1 MSARL
6 NPSNK
11 RKADSNSQRPNE
23 KKIRQED
30 PPRKS
35 KRELIR
41 EAYNAQPQP
50 FKSWMSGKNFA
61 GPDTVILKDVKAK
74 EEEKPKKRQED
85 PNHWHAA
92 RERRAW
98 IRARQAKS
106 MKTVEAPK
114 KSAPISKTV
123 RLDMAARR
131 PVQKEDKAKPKQL
144 VEVDLFAGPKQRGQA
159 KQRQNTA
166 KQAQSIKDNNKYS
179 MDRVFISTRPKGRS
193 TVHLNMSSKVRSQ

>member
-6 NPSNK
+6 NPSDK
-11 RKADSNSQRPNE
+11 RKADSNSTRPNE
-23 KKIRQED
+23 KKIRQDD

-106 MKTVEAPK
+106 IKLLRHQRNLPQSAKLSGWTWQQEDLSKRKTKPSQSNWWRLTCLQGLSKEAK
-114 KSAPISKTV
+114 QSRDKTQQN
-123 RLDMAARR
+123 RHNQLKTITNT
-131 PVQKEDKAKPKQL
+131 PWIESLFPPGQKEDQ
-144 VEVDLFAGPKQRGQA
+144 QY
-159 KQRQNTA
+159 T
-166 KQAQSIKDNNKYS
+166 
-179 MDRVFISTRPKGRS
+179 
-193 TVHLNMSSKVRSQ
+193 